1 MQTIFIAL
9 VSFVAYATGVVMVL
23 RLWSRRSSAAAHPV
37 EALLALGVLL
47 SSAFLRRPHYTMKYV
62 ALCAAGMLLIGVV
75 VGCVMLLRKNRAIAG
90 MREYEE
96 ARGDAAAISL
106 WRRWLNTSRAVVDYE
121 FRLLLVA
128 CYLLMIGPFAI
139 AFRLGR
145 GRSARSETA
154 STWVPRHDAPSLEA
168 ARRPF

>member
-1 MQTIFIAL
+1 MHTIFIAFI
-9 VSFVAYATGVVMVL
+9 SFVAYATGVVTV
-23 RLWSRRSSAAAHPV
+23 RRWWSRRSSSAAHPI

-47 SSAFLRRPHYTMKYV
+47 SSAFLRRPHYTIKYV
-62 ALCAAGMLLIGVV
+62 ALCAAGMVLIGAL
-75 VGCVMLLRKNRAIAG
+75 VGCVLLLRRNRTVAG
-90 MREYEE
+90 TREYEE

-106 WRRWLNTSRAVVDYE
+106 WKRWLSASRAIVDYE

-128 CYLLMIGPFAI
+128 CYLLLIGPFAI

-145 GRSARSETA
+145 GTKAGSNTA
-154 STWVPRHDAPSLEA
+154 SAWVPRHDAPSLEA